1 MTHHIFIKAIRL
13 VVIIKVAILRVLL
26 PYIPR
31 PIRYHLLL
39 LLHVLLTLTMT
50 SFLILRTEE
59 LSVSLALVF
68 RLRAEFGPVDG
79 GAIAHIKK
87 LLQVFAFFA
96 VFVKVVDVGNQGL
109 HMLSLFLFLN
119 GTDVFFCK
127 HFRLPDFLD
136 LLSVA
141 SPMRVVCATIL
152 LSHLLCDLF
161 LWINW

>member
-26 PYIPR
+26 PNIPR

-39 LLHVLLTLTMT
+39 LLHVLLTMTMT

-68 RLRAEFGPVDG
+68 RLRAEFGPVDR

-127 HFRLPDFLD
+127 HFRLPDFLH

-152 LSHLLCDLF
+152 LSHLFCDLF
-161 LWINW
+161 L